1 MNKKIAYLIAGLI
14 IYFIIGMIMSY
25 FSYSFINW
33 RFVIFGTICM
43 TIADFFV
50 IRNIKRWLSKNKT
63 RE

>member
-33 RFVIFGTICM
+33 RFVIFWTICM